1 MLPEFDSEFA
11 SPADYA
17 KLYRQLG
24 MQVVPAYMPNEAK
37 SWKRPFLQEWKQY
50 THELVSQEVFDGW
63 YGAAGKYSQR
73 SNMGLITGVSP
84 GRIVVVDLDTHKN
97 PKAQIWWEGVHADH
111 NAGIMSECPTQRTG
125 GGGYQMFF
133 RAPEGWNCPTCKNS
147 ELGVDIR
154 GVGGFAMLPPSKH
167 ESGKHYDWLTDQ
179 EPDTIEIPE
188 MPKWLCDEID
198 SLGATITPAGE
209 RIKTATPEA
218 EFDEWGKRKDGRESL
233 MHRMIFRKVIDL
245 YRDAPIIPTE
255 SEQTTHKKEL
265 FESYVESVE
274 ARIHEPGTPKHMLLE
289 RENRGITLFNQKWRA
304 AIKQWDTKIADEA
317 GKPQP
322 YETNERVILENFT
335 QDVPDIA
342 EGGEVQRPPDLF
354 RVWDI
359 EDLRNMPPPVWLWE
373 GIIVEGGSHFF
384 AAAPGVGKTF
394 VGMGLGVA
402 VATGMDSFLGRK
414 VNTHGLVIY
423 ITTEGLYDHYNRIS
437 AFEDEYGVKLERK
450 NYIVIPD
457 ALNLMREPDRLRLM
471 KTLSWEINYRSKGK
485 DPALIIYDTISKV
498 IPGADENGAPEM
510 SIFNDIRTKIRQAFN
525 SADIGMH
532 HVAKNGEGG
541 MRGSSALIGD
551 GDSIMTMDR
560 EKGSDELIMTAYKIK
575 AAPDGWSMTINMKTV
590 STDGFKTSLVPT
602 IQKSDK
608 AAAKD
613 VGFGNKQETG
623 FYYAGPI
630 KMPIEERDRIL
641 ASIKEDWDANKPWSM
656 ARNMKLDPRHAY
668 RRLHAI
674 TRRKLNE
681 SNSYAVISALVDSG
695 FIAEQVRNKDTKMK
709 GLKIIFDPRNVTEV
723 NSKNSGS
730 GIDTSGP
737 ESNENN
743 D

>member
-1 MLPEFDSEFA
+1 
-11 SPADYA
+11 
-17 KLYRQLG
+17 
-24 MQVVPAYMPNEAK
+24 
-37 SWKRPFLQEWKQY
+37 
-50 THELVSQEVFDGW
+50 
-63 YGAAGKYSQR
+63 
-73 SNMGLITGVSP
+73 
-84 GRIVVVDLDTHKN
+84 
-97 PKAQIWWEGVHADH
+97 
-111 NAGIMSECPTQRTG
+111 
-125 GGGYQMFF
+125 
-133 RAPEGWNCPTCKNS
+133 
-147 ELGVDIR
+147 
-154 GVGGFAMLPPSKH
+154 
-167 ESGKHYDWLTDQ
+167 
-179 EPDTIEIPE
+179 
-188 MPKWLCDEID
+188 
-198 SLGATITPAGE
+198 
-209 RIKTATPEA
+209 
-218 EFDEWGKRKDGRESL
+218 
-233 MHRMIFRKVIDL
+233 
-245 YRDAPIIPTE
+245 
-255 SEQTTHKKEL
+255 
-265 FESYVESVE
+265 
-274 ARIHEPGTPKHMLLE
+274 
-289 RENRGITLFNQKWRA
+289 
-304 AIKQWDTKIADEA
+304 
-317 GKPQP
+317 
-322 YETNERVILENFT
+322 
-335 QDVPDIA
+335 
-342 EGGEVQRPPDLF
+342 
-354 RVWDI
+354 
-359 EDLRNMPPPVWLWE
+359 
-373 GIIVEGGSHFF
+373 
-384 AAAPGVGKTF
+384 
-394 VGMGLGVA
+394 
-402 VATGMDSFLGRK
+402 
-414 VNTHGLVIY
+414 
-423 ITTEGLYDHYNRIS
+423 
-437 AFEDEYGVKLERK
+437 
-450 NYIVIPD
+450 
-457 ALNLMREPDRLRLM
+457 
-471 KTLSWEINYRSKGK
+471 
-485 DPALIIYDTISKV
+485 
-498 IPGADENGAPEM
+498 M

-723 NSKNSGS
+723 NSKSSGS
-730 GIDTSGP
+730 GIETSGS